1 MKKYLFEEDRKKLS
15 KKSKI
20 IIEEAIK
27 KNKKIKIT
35 KYFDI
40 WSSIAIEA
48 QRYFW
53 SMYYCERAKPWGYNR
68 VKNSLYLYNKFIE
81 DNLKNPDQNLY
92 NLLNLSSNKSLKST
106 GKERKIPFKQK
117 VFPDEMNKD
126 DWYYPPG
133 NDVYYSNTI
142 NEKNPYSVSYYR
154 KTKIPFFK
162 GLKDQEKFI
171 IDKKWRDLYVYG
183 FIYGYILSWQNFVI
197 VNWSV
202 KKKDDDK
209 NFPDTN
215 IKLTK
220 VFVKK
225 NLLDEDTKKIFLNYT
240 NKYLKIEKD
249 KSEKIFSDILASIY
263 DSKLSIYLNAKKENY
278 FTFREREISRT
289 ISEHFYEQ
297 VGTSEF
303 LEDVLFKKDKTL
315 GTLKEGRYYNTVL
328 NSRFD
333 DRKKGLK
340 GSVYNYE
347 QFLLYTMYL
356 EYISPLDFSK
366 LKINESDIFLRF
378 AINRGKDEFLDYAFN
393 KIF

>member
-1 MKKYLFEEDRKKLS
+1 M
-15 KKSKI
+15 
-20 IIEEAIK
+20 
-27 KNKKIKIT
+27 
-35 KYFDI
+35 
-40 WSSIAIEA
+40 
-48 QRYFW
+48 
-53 SMYYCERAKPWGYNR
+53 
-68 VKNSLYLYNKFIE
+68 
-81 DNLKNPDQNLY
+81 
-92 NLLNLSSNKSLKST
+92 
-106 GKERKIPFKQK
+106 FKH
-117 VFPDEMNKD
+117 
-126 DWYYPPG
+126 
-133 NDVYYSNTI
+133 
-142 NEKNPYSVSYYR
+142 
-154 KTKIPFFK
+154 
-162 GLKDQEKFI
+162 
-171 IDKKWRDLYVYG
+171 
-183 FIYGYILSWQNFVI
+183 
-197 VNWSV
+197 
-202 KKKDDDK
+202 
-209 NFPDTN
+209 DTN
-215 IKLTK
+215 IL
-220 VFVKK
+220 FS
-225 NLLDEDTKKIFLNYT
+225 Y
-240 NKYLKIEKD
+240 KYLKIEKD